1 METGESLTD
10 QHDTILLFPSK
21 PTFWNFGILDTI
33 IDPTE
38 MILCHIL
45 IPRYL
50 FFCFIFLLNFL
61 FLFFCQRPNFNNP
74 SISVSNCQ

>member
-21 PTFWNFGILDTI
+21 PTFWNFGYYN
-33 IDPTE
+33 DPTE

-50 FFCFIFLLNFL
+50 FFCFIFLLK
-61 FLFFCQRPNFNNP
+61 FLFFCQRLNFNNP